1 MRREPSSI
9 SRKPC
14 GKVRIVP
21 PSDQAAAV
29 LRETPAIHRAQLLR
43 PLSGERNAGR
53 PMSENAVNAAL
64 YRVGF
69 ARTHDGAQLPGYGFD
84 PAERNGLSAG
94 CHRAPAR
101 TCGTEQG
108 ANRLQPRS
116 ISDRAQ
122 EDDAGMGGLLGRVAC
137 RKR

>member
-1 MRREPSSI
+1 MREE
-9 SRKPC
+9 
-14 GKVRIVP
+14 RIVP

-101 TCGTEQG
+101 TCGTQYLTERKKMMQVWADYLDG
-108 ANRLQPRS
+108 LRAE
-116 ISDRAQ
+116 SDN
-122 EDDAGMGGLLGRVAC
+122 
-137 RKR
+137 